1 MSNAHLKANVNKFSE
16 DAASSGSYAY
26 TTERL
31 SAKLANLRMSR
42 AFNELY
48 PCRGKRIL
56 DMGCG
61 DGTYTLELARA
72 GAVDVLGV
80 DPAEAAVENARRK
93 AEEAG
98 VGNVRF
104 MSGNIYDLDIGERF
118 DCTVLR
124 GVLHHLPDAGL
135 AIRKLA
141 SLSDHMFIVEPNGTN
156 PVLKLIEKT
165 SRYHIEHEEQSFTL
179 NRIRSWLDKAEM
191 RIVARQCVNL
201 VPMFCPDW
209 FAHLCKFFEPAIER
223 IPLVRNVCCGQYI
236 ILAERR

>member
-31 SAKLANLRMSR
+31 SAKLANLRISR
-42 AFNELY
+42 AFDELY

-80 DPAEAAVENARRK
+80 DPAEAAVETARRK

-98 VGNVRF
+98 LGNVRF

-141 SLSDHMFIVEPNGTN
+141 PLSDCMLLMEPNGTN
-156 PVLKLIEKT
+156 PVVKLIEKT
-165 SRYHIEHEEQSFTL
+165 SRYHIEHEEQSFLLSTL
-179 NRIRSWLDKAEM
+179 TGWFEAAGM
-191 RIVARQCVNL
+191 RLESVRHVNL

-209 FAHLCKFFEPAIER
+209 MARLCKIVE
-223 IPLVRNVCCGQYI
+223 PLVESLPVVRNFCCGQYI
-236 ILAERR
+236 ILAGKR